1 MTPKDTS
8 RLCLKGVQQRRR
20 VNVIVIRIPMQ
31 IPLKYIIRSSTSRR
45 LTTVITMLGVAL
57 VVFVFSAVLMMANGV
72 QKTLRSTG
80 SDDNMIVVRKA
91 AMSEIMSIIDRE
103 AAGIIVNLPQVARF
117 ADGRPMSSKE
127 VVVIINLNKLGAE
140 GISNVTVRGVEEPAF
155 QLRPQVRIVRGRMF
169 NWGAR
174 EVIAGAGITN
184 RFAGAQ
190 IGEKVKFGGD
200 VWTVVGIF
208 DSEGSGFDSEL
219 WGDLNQIADA
229 FKRTSLSTVTVRLK
243 DPNEFSTVVA
253 AFEADNRLQYFAP
266 KREKQFFEEQSE
278 MMATFIRILGIFI
291 TVIFSAGAMIGAMI
305 TMYGAV
311 ANRTVEIGT
320 LRALGFFRRSI
331 LLAFLVESLFLSL
344 VGGLVGLGIA
354 SLLQFF
360 TISTLNFGSFSELAF
375 SFALSP
381 SIIATS
387 LGFSLLMGLIG
398 GFLPAVGAARLN
410 IIQALRAV

>member
-1 MTPKDTS
+1 MF
-8 RLCLKGVQQRRR
+8 G
-20 VNVIVIRIPMQ
+20 I
-31 IPLKYIIRSSTSRR
+31 
-45 LTTVITMLGVAL
+45 AL
-57 VVFVFSAVLMMANGV
+57 VVFVFAAVLMMANGV

-80 SDDNMIVVRKA
+80 SDDNVIVVRKA
-91 AMSEIMSIIDRE
+91 AMSEIMSILDRE
-103 AAGIIVNLPQVARF
+103 AAGIIVNMPQVARF
-117 ADGRPMSSKE
+117 PDGRPMSSKE

-155 QLRPQVRIVRGRMF
+155 QLRPQVRVVQGRMF
-169 NWGAR
+169 RWGAR

-208 DSEGSGFDSEL
+208 DSDGSGFDSEL

-229 FKRTSLSTVTVRLK
+229 FKRSSLSTVTLRLK
-243 DPNEFSTVVA
+243 DPDNFSDIST
-253 AFEADNRLQYFAP
+253 AFEADNRLQYFAA
-266 KREKQFFEEQSE
+266 KREKKFFEEQSE

-291 TVIFSAGAMIGAMI
+291 TVIFSTGAMIGAMI

-320 LRALGFFRRSI
+320 LRALGFYRRSI
-331 LLAFLVESLFLSL
+331 LQAFLIESLFLSL
-344 VGGLVGLGIA
+344 GGGLIGLGIA

-381 SIIATS
+381 SIVATS

>member
-1 MTPKDTS
+1 MKP
-8 RLCLKGVQQRRR
+8 
-20 VNVIVIRIPMQ
+20 P
-31 IPLKYIIRSSTSRR
+31 
-45 LTTVITMLGVAL
+45 
-57 VVFVFSAVLMMANGV
+57 
-72 QKTLRSTG
+72 
-80 SDDNMIVVRKA
+80 
-91 AMSEIMSIIDRE
+91 
-103 AAGIIVNLPQVARF
+103 GIIVNLPHVARF

-140 GISNVTVRGVEEPAF
+140 GISNVTVRGVEEAAF
-155 QLRPQVRIVRGRMF
+155 QLRPQVRVVQGRMF

-200 VWTVVGIF
+200 IWTVVGIF
-208 DSEGSGFDSEL
+208 DSDGSGFDSEF

-229 FKRTSLSTVTVRLK
+229 FKRSSFSTVTLRLK
-243 DPNEFSTVVA
+243 NPDEFAAVVVA
-253 AFEADNRLQYFAP
+253 LSSRDNRLQYFAP
-266 KREKQFFEEQSE
+266 KREKKFFEEQSE
-278 MMATFIRILGIFI
+278 MMAAFIRILGIFI
-291 TVIFSAGAMIGAMI
+291 TVIFSTGAMIGAMI

-320 LRALGFFRRSI
+320 LRALGFYRRSI
-331 LLAFLVESLFLSL
+331 LLAFLLESLFLSL
-344 VGGLVGLGIA
+344 GGGLVGLGIA
-354 SLLQFF
+354 ALLQFF

-387 LGFSLLMGLIG
+387 LGFSLLMGLVG

>member
-1 MTPKDTS
+1 M
-8 RLCLKGVQQRRR
+8 
-20 VNVIVIRIPMQ
+20 MQ
-31 IPLKYIIRSSTSRR
+31 IPLKYILRSSVSRR

-80 SDDNMIVVRKA
+80 SDDNLIVVRKA
-91 AMSEIMSIIDRE
+91 ALSEIMSIIDRE
-103 AAGIIVNLPQVARF
+103 AAGIMVNLPQVMRF
-117 ADGRPMSSKE
+117 PDGTPMSSKE
-127 VVVIINLNKLGAE
+127 VVVIINLNKLGSA
-140 GISNVTVRGVEEPAF
+140 GISNVTVRGVEEAAF
-155 QLRPQVRIVRGRMF
+155 QLRPQVRIVEGRTF
-169 NWGAR
+169 RWGSR
-174 EVIAGAGITN
+174 EVIAGAGITH

-200 VWTVVGIF
+200 FWTVVGIF

-219 WGDLNQIADA
+219 WGDLDQIADA
-229 FKRTSLSTVTVRLK
+229 FKRSSLSTVTLRLK
-243 DPNEFSTVVA
+243 NPDDFSEVA
-253 AFEADNRLQYFAP
+253 SAFESDNRLQYFVP
-266 KREKQFFEEQSE
+266 KREKRFFEEQSE
-278 MMATFIRILGIFI
+278 MMAKFIRILGIFI
-291 TVIFSAGAMIGAMI
+291 TVIFSTGATIGAMI

-331 LLAFLVESLFLSL
+331 LLAFLIESLALSL
-344 VGGLVGLGIA
+344 GGGLLGLGIA

-375 SFALSP
+375 SFAISP
-381 SIIATS
+381 GIVAIS

-398 GFLPAVGAARLN
+398 GFLPAIGAARLN
-410 IIQALRAV
+410 IVQALRAV

>member
-1 MTPKDTS
+1 
-8 RLCLKGVQQRRR
+8 
-20 VNVIVIRIPMQ
+20 MQ
-31 IPLKYIIRSSTSRR
+31 IPLTYVLRSAVSRR
-45 LTTVITMLGVAL
+45 LTTAITMFGIAL

-80 SDDNMIVVRKA
+80 SDDNIVVVRKA
-91 AMSEIMSIIDRE
+91 ALSEIMSIIDRE
-103 AAGIIVNLPQVARF
+103 AAGIMANLPQVARYP
-117 ADGRPMSSKE
+117 DGRPMSSKE
-127 VVVIINLNKLGAE
+127 VVVIINLNKLGAD
-140 GISNVTVRGVEEPAF
+140 GISNVTVRGVEEAAF
-155 QLRPQVRIVRGRMF
+155 ELRPQVRMIQGRMF
-169 NWGAR
+169 RWGAR
-174 EVIAGAGITN
+174 EVIAGAGITH

-200 VWTVVGIF
+200 LWTVVGIF
-208 DSEGSGFDSEL
+208 DADGSGFESEL

-229 FKRTSLSTVTVRLK
+229 FKRSSLSTVTLRLK
-243 DPNEFSTVVA
+243 DPEDLETVLS

-266 KREKQFFEEQSE
+266 KREKKFFEEQSE
-278 MMATFIRILGIFI
+278 MMATFIRILGIFV

-331 LLAFLVESLFLSL
+331 LLAFLLESLFLSL
-344 VGGLVGLGIA
+344 GGGLIGLGLA

-381 SIIATS
+381 SIIAAS
-387 LGFSLLMGLIG
+387 LGFALLMGLLG
-398 GFLPAVGAARLN
+398 GFFPAVRAARLN
-410 IIQALRAV
+410 IVQALRAV

>member
-1 MTPKDTS
+1 
-8 RLCLKGVQQRRR
+8 
-20 VNVIVIRIPMQ
+20 MQ
-31 IPLKYIIRSSTSRR
+31 IPLKYIVRSSTSRR
-45 LTTVITMLGVAL
+45 LTTVITMLGIAL

-91 AMSEIMSIIDRE
+91 AMSEIMSILDRE
-103 AAGIIVNLPQVARF
+103 AAGIVINLPQVAR
-117 ADGRPMSSKE
+117 DGEGRPMSSKE
-127 VVVIINLNKLGAE
+127 VVVIINLNKLGGE
-140 GISNVTVRGVEEPAF
+140 GISNVTVRGVEEAAF
-155 QLRPQVRIVRGRMF
+155 ELRPQVRVVEGRMF

-229 FKRTSLSTVTVRLK
+229 FKRSSLSTVTLRLK
-243 DPNEFSTVVA
+243 DPEDFDSVLA
-253 AFEADNRLQYFAP
+253 AFEADNRLQYFAA
-266 KREKQFFEEQSE
+266 KREKKFFEEQSE

-291 TVIFSAGAMIGAMI
+291 TVIFSTGAMIGAMI

-331 LLAFLVESLFLSL
+331 MLAFLIESLFLSL
-344 VGGLVGLGIA
+344 AGGLIGLGIA

-381 SIIATS
+381 SIIAIS

-398 GFLPAVGAARLN
+398 GFLPAVRAARLN